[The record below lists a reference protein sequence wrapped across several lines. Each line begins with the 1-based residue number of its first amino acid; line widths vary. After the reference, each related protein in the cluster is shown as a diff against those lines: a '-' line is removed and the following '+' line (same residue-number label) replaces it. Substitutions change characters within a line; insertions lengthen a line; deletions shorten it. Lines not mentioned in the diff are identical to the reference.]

1 MAIDQ
6 ELFSA
11 DDARVSTIFDENV
24 GHEQSQLLGFRF
36 AQPNLHPSDHWQEN
50 FEIPIQSIKI
60 SICVNIHYPV
70 NRWEKSPIWP
80 FHFHPA

>member
-36 AQPNLHPSDHWQEN
+36 AQPNLHN
-50 FEIPIQSIKI
+50 
-60 SICVNIHYPV
+60 
-70 NRWEKSPIWP
+70 
-80 FHFHPA
+80 